1 MKILK
6 IGGPLA
12 ISALLIAFVGL
23 MLRSHLRYEGIETD
37 LSSWGSFF
45 NVFGVIFAIV
55 AGFLLVTVLNRYSN
69 LNQTIEDE
77 LNAVESVRDFLVYLD
92 DCQQKS
98 EIDKIKRALE
108 IYVKS
113 VANTEWAEMSA
124 PAIPMNSDTSEE
136 LYEVMRSGK
145 RIKVIEERDNIV
157 LSALIETI
165 SEITK
170 LRTRRIALANER
182 LPPRLRALM
191 LFMSTTLVGAFV
203 FLGVQGIF
211 EHIYMLVTLTVSI
224 HLLYMVIEDLDHPF
238 YGIWN
243 IRRGPLDELVKR
255 FEQDVSNPNT

>member
-1 MKILK
+1 MKTLK
-6 IGGPLA
+6 IGGPLV
-12 ISALLIAFVGL
+12 ISAVLITLVGL
-23 MLRSHLRYEGIETD
+23 MLRSHLKYEGIVTD

-45 NVFGVIFAIV
+45 TVFGVIFAIV

-92 DCQQKS
+92 DHQQI
-98 EIDKIKRALE
+98 EIDKIKRALAN
-108 IYVKS
+108 YVTS
-113 VANTEWAEMSA
+113 VADTEWAEMGA
-124 PAIPMNSDTSEE
+124 ARMPMNSDTSEE

-145 RIKVIEERDNIV
+145 RIKVSEERDSIV

-165 SEITK
+165 AEITK

-182 LPPRLRALM
+182 LPPRLRVLM

-211 EHIYMLVTLTVSI
+211 AHMYMLVTLTVSV

-238 YGIWN
+238 YGVWN
-243 IRRGPLDELVKR
+243 ISRKPLDELVKR
-255 FEQDVSNPNT
+255 FEQNRPHHHS

>member
-1 MKILK
+1 MKILR
-6 IGGPLA
+6 IGAPLV

-92 DCQQKS
+92 DRQQI

-113 VANTEWAEMSA
+113 VANTEWGEMSA

-145 RIKVIEERDNIV
+145 RIKVNEERDNIV

-211 EHIYMLVTLTVSI
+211 AHIYMLVTLSVSI

-238 YGIWN
+238 YGVWN

-255 FEQDVSNPNT
+255 FEQDVPNPNT

>member
-6 IGGPLA
+6 IGVPLA
-12 ISALLIAFVGL
+12 TSALLIAFVGL
-23 MLRSHLRYEGIETD
+23 MLRSHLRYEGIVTD
-37 LSSWGSFF
+37 LSSWSSFF
-45 NVFGVIFAIV
+45 TVFGVIFAIV

-69 LNQTIEDE
+69 LNQSIEDE

-92 DCQQKS
+92 DRQQI
-98 EIDKIKRALE
+98 EIDKIKRALAN
-108 IYVKS
+108 YVTS

-124 PAIPMNSDTSEE
+124 PRIPMNSDTSEE
-136 LYEVMRSGK
+136 LYAVMRSGK
-145 RIKVIEERDNIV
+145 KIKVSEERDSIV

-211 EHIYMLVTLTVSI
+211 AHIYMLVTLTVSI

-238 YGIWN
+238 YGVWN
-243 IRRGPLDELVKR
+243 ISRGPLDELIKR
-255 FEQDVSNPNT
+255 FEQDGPNPNA

>member
-1 MKILK
+1 M
-6 IGGPLA
+6 A

-37 LSSWGSFF
+37 LSSWSSFF

-92 DCQQKS
+92 DRQQS

-136 LYEVMRSGK
+136 LYAVMRSGK
-145 RIKVIEERDNIV
+145 KIKVSEERDNIV
-157 LSALIETI
+157 FSALIETI

-182 LPPRLRALM
+182 LPPRLRVLM

-203 FLGVQGIF
+203 FLGVQGVF
-211 EHIYMLVTLTVSI
+211 AYIYMLVTLTVSI

-238 YGIWN
+238 YGVWN
-243 IRRGPLDELVKR
+243 KHRGPLDELVKR
-255 FEQDVSNPNT
+255 FEQDVPNPNT

>member
-6 IGGPLA
+6 IAGPLV
-12 ISALLIAFVGL
+12 ISAMLIAFVGL
-23 MLRSHLRYEGIETD
+23 MLRSHLKYEGIVTD
-37 LSSWGSFF
+37 LSSWSSFF

-92 DCQQKS
+92 DHQQS
-98 EIDKIKRALE
+98 EIDKIKRALAN
-108 IYVKS
+108 YVTS

-124 PAIPMNSDTSEE
+124 PRIPMNSDTSEE

-145 RIKVIEERDNIV
+145 RIKVSEASDSIV

-165 SEITK
+165 SEMTK
-170 LRTRRIALANER
+170 LRTKRIALANER

-191 LFMSTTLVGAFV
+191 LFMSTTLVGGFV

-211 EHIYMLVTLTVSI
+211 AHVYILVTLTVSI

-238 YGIWN
+238 YGVWN
-243 IRRGPLDELVKR
+243 ISRGPLDELVKR
-255 FEQDVSNPNT
+255 FEQEAQLTT

>member
-6 IGGPLA
+6 IGGPLV
-12 ISALLIAFVGL
+12 ISALLVAFGGL

-69 LNQTIEDE
+69 LNQIIEDE

-92 DCQQKS
+92 DRQQI
-98 EIDKIKRALE
+98 EIDEIKRALAK
-108 IYVKS
+108 YVKS

-124 PAIPMNSDTSEE
+124 PATPMNSDTSEE

-145 RIKVIEERDNIV
+145 RIKVSEERDSIV

-211 EHIYMLVTLTVSI
+211 AHIYILVTLTVSI

-238 YGIWN
+238 YGVWN
-243 IRRGPLDELVKR
+243 IRRRPLDELVKR
-255 FEQDVSNPNT
+255 FQDRPDPHT

>member
-1 MKILK
+1 MKMLK

-92 DCQQKS
+92 DRQQI

-145 RIKVIEERDNIV
+145 RIKVSEERDNIV

-182 LPPRLRALM
+182 LPPRLRVLM

-203 FLGVQGIF
+203 FLGVQGVF
-211 EHIYMLVTLTVSI
+211 AYIYMLVTLTVSI

-238 YGIWN
+238 YGVWN
-243 IRRGPLDELVKR
+243 IHRGPLDELVKR
-255 FEQDVSNPNT
+255 FEQDVPNPNT

>member
-6 IGGPLA
+6 IGGPLV
-12 ISALLIAFVGL
+12 ISAILVTFVGL
-23 MLRSHLRYEGIETD
+23 MLRSHLKYEGMVTD
-37 LSSWGSFF
+37 LSSWSSFF
-45 NVFGVIFAIV
+45 TVFGVIFAIV

-92 DCQQKS
+92 DRQQI
-98 EIDKIKRALE
+98 EIDKIKHALAN
-108 IYVKS
+108 YVTS

-124 PAIPMNSDTSEE
+124 PRIPMNSDTSEE

-145 RIKVIEERDNIV
+145 RIKVSDEKDSIV

-165 SEITK
+165 SDITK
-170 LRTRRIALANER
+170 LRTKRIALANER

-211 EHIYMLVTLTVSI
+211 AHVYMLVTLTVSI

-238 YGIWN
+238 YGVWN
-243 IRRGPLDELVKR
+243 ISCAPLDDLVER
-255 FEQDVSNPNT
+255 FEQN

>member
-6 IGGPLA
+6 IGGPLV
-12 ISALLIAFVGL
+12 ISAILITFVGL
-23 MLRSHLRYEGIETD
+23 MLRGQVKYEGLVTD
-37 LSSWGSFF
+37 LSSWSSFF
-45 NVFGVIFAIV
+45 TVFGVIFAIV

-92 DCQQKS
+92 DHQQI
-98 EIDKIKRALE
+98 EIDKIKHALLN
-108 IYVKS
+108 YVTS

-124 PAIPMNSDTSEE
+124 PRIPMNSDTSEE

-145 RIKVIEERDNIV
+145 RIKVSEERDSIV

-165 SEITK
+165 SDITK
-170 LRTRRIALANER
+170 LRTKRIALANER

-191 LFMSTTLVGAFV
+191 LFMSTTLVGGFV

-211 EHIYMLVTLTVSI
+211 AHVYMLVTLTVSI

-238 YGIWN
+238 YGVWN
-243 IRRGPLDELVKR
+243 ISCAPLDDLVKR
-255 FEQDVSNPNT
+255 FEQN

>member
-1 MKILK
+1 MKILR
-6 IGGPLA
+6 IGAPLV

-92 DCQQKS
+92 DRQQS

-145 RIKVIEERDNIV
+145 GIKVSEERDNIV

-182 LPPRLRALM
+182 LPPRLRVLM

-211 EHIYMLVTLTVSI
+211 AHIYMLVTLSVSI

-238 YGIWN
+238 YGVWN

-255 FEQDVSNPNT
+255 FEQDVPNPNT